1 MADVSDIAFR
11 ILFAKYGK
19 PDVMWTEFVSA
30 DGLCSR
36 GKDNLLI
43 DLKYE
48 ENQRPI
54 VAQIFSA
61 KPEMMEKASKLI
73 KKLGFD
79 GIDINMGCPEKSIC
93 SQGCGAAM
101 IKTPELARQC
111 IRACIKGAGGLP
123 VSVKTRTGFS
133 QHEIETW
140 IPELLKED
148 IACLTIH
155 ARTRKEMSKVPA
167 DWSLIKRAVEIR
179 NELNSQT
186 LIVGNGDVENL
197 EQAQQ
202 KVKET
207 GCDGVMIGRGMFGN
221 PWVYNRNIKKE
232 DLSLE
237 EIFNV
242 AIEHTKL
249 YEKYFTGI
257 KPFDLMKKH
266 FKAYIN
272 GFDGAKE
279 LRMELM
285 QTKSAAEVEKILKD
299 YIKTL

>member
-111 IRACIKGAGGLP
+111 IAACIKGAGGLP

-179 NELNSQT
+179 NELNSKT

-202 KVKET
+202 RVKET
-207 GCDGVMIGRGMFGN
+207 SCDGVMIGRGMFGN
-221 PWVYNRNIKKE
+221 PWVYNRDIKKE

-285 QTKSAAEVEKILKD
+285 QTSSAEEVENILKN
-299 YIKTL
+299 YIKKL